1 MVTEELMHHYN
12 TEKPHQSLQDLTPY
26 EYLLKYRQLEKT
38 ISKAELL
45 TFQQINSN
53 ELMKNS
59 FL

>member
-1 MVTEELMHHYN
+1 MHHYN